1 MEIDQILFKRFY
13 KFYKKFTEKVDE
25 DEIARTVSLEPLKP
39 RLTLLARALTGLQ
52 NEIIT
57 SEREGGWS
65 GLNFYLPEKI
75 AFNLTTEEN
84 VNFFLFRTLYL
95 SVQQQLKL
103 NWKDHDE
110 FTGLEAKEKAYD
122 NADFVLSA
130 LFSEYPATRAIYDTQ
145 KETLRTTLP
154 IKI

>member
-95 SVQQQLKL
+95 S
-103 NWKDHDE
+103 
-110 FTGLEAKEKAYD
+110 
-122 NADFVLSA
+122 
-130 LFSEYPATRAIYDTQ
+130 
-145 KETLRTTLP
+145 
-154 IKI
+154 